1 MTLALEDSL
10 RLPDLDD
17 VRRYVPKYDQPGPRY
32 TSYPTAP
39 VFTED
44 FGEAEFREALA
55 RARNREL
62 SLYVHIPFCERLCSF
77 CACNRTITQDHAL
90 GDLYLDGLERE
101 AEMLAKAI
109 GGERRSVQL
118 AVGGGTPTFLS
129 EYELARMCRIL
140 DAHFPPEPA
149 AERGVE
155 VDPRVTSRAQLEVLR
170 EYGFNRI
177 SLGVQDF
184 APQVQRAINRVQSR
198 EQTEQITRDARE
210 LGYASVNFDLIYG
223 LPFQSVESF
232 DRTLDQVI
240 ALRPDRIALYSYAHV
255 TWIVKAQRGFE
266 KKDLPSPERKLAI
279 MLRASQRLGE
289 AGYRFLGLDHFALP
303 EDELCV
309 AAAAGDLR
317 RNFNGY
323 TTRAGVDLVA
333 LGSSGISEL
342 ADAYAQ
348 SVRTP
353 EAWRERVMS
362 GHLAT
367 MRGWRMSE
375 DDIRRKWLIHRLM
388 CQGEV
393 SEGAYAENFGEALEE
408 RIPDLRT
415 RLAPFVEDGL
425 LALDGGDYR
434 ISSLGRL
441 FLRVIAMSFDAYLAE
456 PDLERPM
463 FSRTV

>member
-1 MTLALEDSL
+1 MTLAFDDLL

-17 VRRYVPKYDQPGPRY
+17 VRRYIPKYDQPGPRY

-39 VFTED
+39 VWTED
-44 FGEAEFREALA
+44 FDESEFREALA
-55 RARNREL
+55 RARNRKL
-62 SLYVHIPFCERLCSF
+62 SLYIHIPFCERLCSF
-77 CACNRTITQDHAL
+77 CACNKTITQDHAV
-90 GDLYLDGLERE
+90 GGPYLDGLERE
-101 AEMLAKAI
+101 ADMLASAI
-109 GGERRSVQL
+109 GGERRCVQL

-129 EYELARMCRIL
+129 PQELARMCRVV
-140 DAHFPPEPA
+140 DSHFPPDA
-149 AERGVE
+149 NAERSVE
-155 VDPRVTSRAQLEVLR
+155 VDPRVTSRAQLEVLS
-170 EYGFNRI
+170 EHGFNRI

-184 APQVQRAINRVQSR
+184 TPRVQRAINRVQSR
-198 EQTEQITRDARE
+198 EQTERITLDARA

-223 LPFQSVESF
+223 LPFQTVASF
-232 DRTLDQVI
+232 GETLDQVI

-266 KKDLPSPERKLAI
+266 KKDLPSAERKLAI
-279 MLRASQRLGE
+279 MLLASQRLGE

-303 EDELCV
+303 QDELCV
-309 AAAAGDLR
+309 AAASGDLR

-323 TTRAGVDLVA
+323 TIRAGVDLIA
-333 LGSSGISEL
+333 LGASGISEL

-348 SVRTP
+348 SVRAP
-353 EAWRERVMS
+353 EPWREQVMK

-367 MRGWRMSE
+367 LRGWRLTP
-375 DDIRRKWLIHRLM
+375 DDVRRKWLIQRLM

-393 SEGAYAENFGEALEE
+393 SERAYANAFGEALTE
-408 RIPDLRT
+408 RIPDLRP

-425 LALDGGDYR
+425 LVPDGEDYR
-434 ISSLGRL
+434 VTPLGRL
-441 FLRVIAMSFDAYLAE
+441 FLRVIAMSFDAYLPE

>member
-17 VRRYVPKYDQPGPRY
+17 VRRCVPKYDQPGPRY

-39 VFTED
+39 VWNED
-44 FGEAEFREALA
+44 FGESDFRAALA
-55 RARNREL
+55 RTRGREL
-62 SLYVHIPFCERLCSF
+62 SLYIHIPFCERLCTF
-77 CACNRTITQDHAL
+77 CACNRTITQDHAQ
-90 GDLYLDGLERE
+90 GDLYLDGIERE
-101 AEMLAKAI
+101 AELLASAI

-129 EYELARMCRIL
+129 ERELARMCRIV
-140 DAHFPPEPA
+140 DAHFPPQA
-149 AERGVE
+149 DAERSLE
-155 VDPRVTSRAQLEVLR
+155 VDPRVTSRAQLEVLA
-170 EYGFNRI
+170 EHGFNRI

-184 APQVQRAINRVQSR
+184 APRVQRAINRVQSR
-198 EQTEQITRDARE
+198 EQTEQISRDARE
-210 LGYASVNFDLIYG
+210 LGFRSVNYDLIYG
-223 LPFQSVESF
+223 LPFQTVESF
-232 DRTLDQVI
+232 GETLDQVI

-255 TWIVKAQRGFE
+255 TWIVKSQRGFE
-266 KKDLPSPERKLAI
+266 KKDLPSAERKLAI
-279 MLRASQRLGE
+279 MLLASQRFGE

-303 EDELCV
+303 EDELCR
-309 AAAAGDLR
+309 AAASGDLR
-317 RNFNGY
+317 RNFMGY

-348 SVRTP
+348 SARTP
-353 EAWRERVMS
+353 EPWRERVMD
-362 GHLAT
+362 GQLAT
-367 MRGWRMSE
+367 LRGWRLSQ
-375 DDIRRKWLIHRLM
+375 DDLRRKWLIHRLM

-393 SEGAYAENFGEALEE
+393 SPRAYRERFAESLEE
-408 RIPDLRT
+408 RIPELST

-425 LALDGGDYR
+425 LVPDGGDFR
-434 ISSLGRL
+434 VAPLGRL
-441 FLRVIAMSFDAYLAE
+441 FLRVIAMSFDAYLPE